1 MPHSR
6 CVCHSAYNTSP
17 NSFCGFLVMIKLF
30 ILQQEIAECVSELE
44 TLGFREE
51 VLRKEKELLS
61 QFASHISKTHSVK
74 VGCLGG
80 AD

>member
-1 MPHSR
+1 MKR
-6 CVCHSAYNTSP
+6 RENCLTSGHAVQCCQFIE
-17 NSFCGFLVMIKLF
+17 SKLF

-61 QFASHISKTHSVK
+61 QFARHISKTHSVK
-74 VGCLGG
+74 VGAWTWRC
-80 AD
+80 